1 MKNAYQRLH
10 LDDAHELRA
19 GEHSENCPPTSRLYE
34 LVTHV
39 CRGTAVP
46 DDLREHYKHVLGCTD
61 CQSIFETAKWSLW
74 RQILND
80 SLLSE
85 AEDTDLEPVP
95 SSDLKEN
102 DEGTFPVVAPDVKH
116 PPYAKLSNCL
126 ASHLFYIDVGQP
138 NSKAVTV
145 NYNEGET
152 EAGRCHLVGSTSE
165 DSNNHFLRQSG
176 DVLIYLV
183 DRPDELS
190 ANVVFRILSS
200 PVFERIRNNWPPVR
214 NDKSFSLMLD
224 KRHEVAVPWL
234 EDATA
239 HDDMVLEIQIPR
251 TNVTGSASGEACI
264 EGYSI
269 RVIRF
274 PASEWRSLNVKRF
287 AIERR

>member
-19 GEHSENCPPTSRLYE
+19 GDHSENCPPTSRLYE

-39 CRGTAVP
+39 CRGTDIP
-46 DDLREHYKHVLGCTD
+46 EDLRKHHDHVLGCTD

-80 SLLSE
+80 E
-85 AEDTDLEPVP
+85 E
-95 SSDLKEN
+95 
-102 DEGTFPVVAPDVKH
+102 TFPIVAPDEKH
-116 PPYAKLSNCL
+116 QPYAKLSSGL
-126 ASHLFYIDVGQP
+126 ALQALYVSHPV
-138 NSKAVTV
+138 SKAMTV
-145 NYNEGET
+145 DYNKGET
-152 EAGRCHLVGSTSE
+152 EAGRCHLVGSTHE
-165 DSNNHFLRQSG
+165 DSNNQFLRQSG

-190 ANVVFRILSS
+190 ANVVFRILSRRG
-200 PVFERIRNNWPPVR
+200 FERIKKKLPPV
-214 NDKSFSLMLD
+214 NDKSFTLMLD
-224 KRHEVAVPWL
+224 NSHEVAVPWL

-251 TNVTGSASGEACI
+251 INVTGSASGEASI